1 MAKNKYI
8 FDPESLTYIAVD
20 VSLKARA
27 KKFLPYVLAGGFVGI
42 VAYLVMALGGYSNAK
57 RKIAGTA
64 D

>member
-42 VAYLVMALGGYSNAK
+42 VAYLVMALGLFNAK